1 MNNNLHNEILTND
14 NYLLYAAKNYENI
27 NSMGTKEFYE
37 DLERI
42 IYIKRVFNKYLK
54 TNELQYRLIL
64 NHLTV
69 LYNVFNRIAINRILF
84 LKLDKYHTIL
94 KPFLVMLNTLPEVV
108 ININNNNIYISDIE
122 MDEGVIRVLRTI
134 KR

>member
-14 NYLLYAAKNYENI
+14 NYLLYAARNYENV

-69 LYNVFNRIAINRILF
+69 LYNVFNRTAINRILF
-84 LKLDKYHTIL
+84 LKLDKYHSIL

-108 ININNNNIYISDIE
+108 ININNNNIYISNIE

>member
-1 MNNNLHNEILTND
+1 MNNNLHDEILTND
-14 NYLLYAAKNYENI
+14 NYLLYAARNYENV

-69 LYNVFNRIAINRILF
+69 LYNVFNRTAINRILF
-84 LKLDKYHTIL
+84 LKLDKYHSIL
-94 KPFLVMLNTLPEVV
+94 KPFLVILNTLPEVV
-108 ININNNNIYISDIE
+108 ININNNNIYISNIE

>member
-14 NYLLYAAKNYENI
+14 NYLLYAAKNYENV

-69 LYNVFNRIAINRILF
+69 LYNVFNRTAINRILF
-84 LKLDKYHTIL
+84 LKLDKYHSIL

-108 ININNNNIYISDIE
+108 ININNNNIYINDIE

>member
-14 NYLLYAAKNYENI
+14 NYLLYAARNYENV

-69 LYNVFNRIAINRILF
+69 LYNVFNKTALNRILF
-84 LKLDKYHTIL
+84 LKLDKYHSIL

-108 ININNNNIYISDIE
+108 ININNNNIYISNIE